1 MRSRRRWTAAG
12 LAVGLAVALLRQASA
27 AVDIPAQLY
36 AMKQRGEDVSSIL
49 GYMPDELPTVLTD
62 RLNGADFASLSSALQ
77 RALLWD
83 VGLLFVGNY
92 SSLVQVQTVCG
103 ETMSSIFLAND
114 TVKSVAECDLVVCN
128 AQIVNFAYPNCS
140 VSLVEEITQCA
151 IEENDALSSIT
162 DNPVWSED
170 GELELSSTYRV
181 YRFEAS
187 SSSSSSVSSGSSSSD
202 TTVLYTINEK
212 PELSMVDPASCPN
225 KATFVVPCR
234 VLASSSSQSDSVS
247 VNAWCKPE
255 SGVLVDLWLEE
266 EVAAMGEAKSS
277 DRWMR
282 IALSFICLFGILLV
296 SGIGYFFWKKHNTS
310 ATTSN
315 PASSEPPDTVQYA
328 FLGPELPTNARVRLQ
343 KATSETLSPSSS
355 TSGDVQRANA
365 EMCRRSPQLRAFC
378 DDKDLMLK
386 KISYRSLRL
395 DKLIAKGAN
404 GEVRRGEYAHQTV
417 AIKRLLLEMRDDIRC
432 IEYFAKEIHIAS
444 ILEHPNIVRFIG
456 VSWRLLSELCMVSEF
471 LPQGDLAHY
480 LASPASQSLTWK
492 TEKISLASDIAS
504 ALVYLHSLVPVIIHR
519 DLKSLNVLLTDSLE
533 AKLSDFGL
541 SRERT
546 FEETMTSGVGTL
558 LWTAPE
564 ILRGDRYSEKADIYS
579 YGVVLSELDTCL
591 PPYKLNEELVRGKT
605 KSFEL
610 LPMIRNGR
618 ISPRFSPTVPPAL
631 FSLAQLCLD
640 QNPERRPNAMQIVYI
655 LQSKVLPTL

>member
-36 AMKQRGEDVSSIL
+36 AMKQQGEDVSSIL

-151 IEENDALSSIT
+151 IEESDALSSIT

-170 GELELSSTYRV
+170 GELDSSSTYRV
-181 YRFEAS
+181 YQFEAS
-187 SSSSSSVSSGSSSSD
+187 SSSSSSVSSSSSSSD

-328 FLGPELPTNARVRLQ
+328 FLVGEHGISSL
-343 KATSETLSPSSS
+343 ETSS
-355 TSGDVQRANA
+355 TSMPPFANPA
-365 EMCRRSPQLRAFC
+365 TTANR
-378 DDKDLMLK
+378 
-386 KISYRSLRL
+386 
-395 DKLIAKGAN
+395 AKGIKWPFD
-404 GEVRRGEYAHQTV
+404 RREAGSRSVLTRQMLDSNAAVVVVGAGV
-417 AIKRLLLEMRDDIRC
+417 AAWFIAGMRERKLHHSD
-432 IEYFAKEIHIAS
+432 
-444 ILEHPNIVRFIG
+444 G
-456 VSWRLLSELCMVSEF
+456 
-471 LPQGDLAHY
+471 
-480 LASPASQSLTWK
+480 
-492 TEKISLASDIAS
+492 ASDKTG
-504 ALVYLHSLVPVIIHR
+504 LHPPR
-519 DLKSLNVLLTDSLE
+519 P
-533 AKLSDFGL
+533 
-541 SRERT
+541 
-546 FEETMTSGVGTL
+546 GT
-558 LWTAPE
+558 T
-564 ILRGDRYSEKADIYS
+564 
-579 YGVVLSELDTCL
+579 
-591 PPYKLNEELVRGKT
+591 
-605 KSFEL
+605 
-610 LPMIRNGR
+610 
-618 ISPRFSPTVPPAL
+618 
-631 FSLAQLCLD
+631 Q
-640 QNPERRPNAMQIVYI
+640 
-655 LQSKVLPTL
+655 